1 MVVLTNS
8 IRTSKLL
15 LEAFNAGVILS
26 WTFYS
31 QNSNE
36 ERRPDQG
43 PTVTVLHRTKQF
55 ILHIG
60 LKEKG
65 VKGYL
70 WKQTPNAQGN
80 NGYHKAVSGWKGEE
94 RNTIYILNEYK

>member
-1 MVVLTNS
+1 MKKEGLTKDQELQS
-8 IRTSKLL
+8 YT
-15 LEAFNAGVILS
+15 E
-26 WTFYS
+26 
-31 QNSNE
+31 QNN
-36 ERRPDQG
+36 
-43 PTVTVLHRTKQF
+43 LYY
-55 ILHIG
+55 IHIG

-65 VKGYL
+65 VEGYL